1 MVFCIERAGRICGNL
16 GSFNS
21 LIWCF
26 YICCLEDEMN
36 EILLFVFGAIAT
48 IAAIGPL
55 FLAFILDTRS
65 EENEE

>member
-1 MVFCIERAGRICGNL
+1 
-16 GSFNS
+16 
-21 LIWCF
+21 
-26 YICCLEDEMN
+26 MN